1 MADTDNVVD
10 WEQAMDSVGGD
21 PELLKAVIAAF
32 LEEAPAKL
40 KEIHQAIDER
50 QTTLLHRAAHTL
62 KGTLTYFGN
71 QAAIER
77 ALMLELLG
85 RRGTTEGAA
94 PLAAELESQLAR
106 ILQCLSAYLE
116 QQAA

>member
-50 QTTLLHRAAHTL
+50 QPTLLHL
-62 KGTLTYFGN
+62 
-71 QAAIER
+71 
-77 ALMLELLG
+77 
-85 RRGTTEGAA
+85 
-94 PLAAELESQLAR
+94 
-106 ILQCLSAYLE
+106 
-116 QQAA
+116 

>member
-1 MADTDNVVD
+1 
-10 WEQAMDSVGGD
+10 
-21 PELLKAVIAAF
+21 

-40 KEIHQAIDER
+40 QEIRQAIDER
-50 QTTLLHRAAHTL
+50 QTTMLHRAAHTL
-62 KGTLTYFGN
+62 KGSLGYFGN

-85 RRGTTEGAA
+85 RRGTCEGAA
-94 PLAAELESQLAR
+94 PLVAELESHLAG
-106 ILQCLSAYLE
+106 ILHCLSVYLE